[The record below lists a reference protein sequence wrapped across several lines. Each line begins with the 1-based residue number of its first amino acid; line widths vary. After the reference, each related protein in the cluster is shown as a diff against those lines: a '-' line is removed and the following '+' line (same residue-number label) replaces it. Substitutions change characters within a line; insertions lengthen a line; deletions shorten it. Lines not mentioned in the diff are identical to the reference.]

1 MSAPSAPSFPTVT
14 LARPRDRRLS
24 ATAAFTLLSSLMVS
38 FLAGSSAPTPVYALY
53 QASWGFSPLTTTVV
67 FGVYA
72 IAVLF
77 ALLTVGALSDY
88 VGRRPVLLV
97 TTVVQAVVMLLFA
110 GAGSVTTLLI
120 ARVLQG
126 LATGAAAAA
135 IGAGL
140 LDLDRARGTTANAVA
155 PMLGTASGA
164 LLSG

>member
-24 ATAAFTLLSSLMVS
+24 ATAAFALLSSLMVS

-53 QASWGFSPLTTTVV
+53 QTAWGFSPLTTTIV

-97 TTVVQAVVMLLFA
+97 TTLVQAGVMLLFA
-110 GAGSVTTLLI
+110 GAGSVTALLV
-120 ARVLQG
+120 ARALQG

-135 IGAGL
+135 IGA
-140 LDLDRARGTTANAVA
+140 
-155 PMLGTASGA
+155 
-164 LLSG
+164 